1 MLVFTLKRIDPIT
14 RAHPSLSSIRCDP
27 LSADEVSRTASIS
40 RQVFYPFRLAIV
52 LEGISSNWT
61 RQEAT
66 HQRRLRLVS
75 TESSNSRVT
84 NPRETFPLSEQLS
97 GRLVE
102 GEKVEACFRDAL
114 SSNPASSTF
123 ISPLSGGVSAGAA

>member
-14 RAHPSLSSIRCDP
+14 RAHPLSSIRCDP
-27 LSADEVSRTASIS
+27 LSTDEVSRTASIF
-40 RQVFYPFRLAIV
+40 RQVFYTFRLAIV

-75 TESSNSRVT
+75 TENSNSRVT
-84 NPRETFPLSEQLS
+84 NPRETSPLPEQLS